1 MVGSMGRI
9 AAFLALEMHSE
20 LRPVGPLIQLL
31 WVRIATEKWPGAVC
45 VNFEHRGILD
55 CPLGVNEP
63 LRRRKFDLQFR
74 KAAHDE
80 AGLEVELAIAGSA
93 MLLLVQFDM

>member
-1 MVGSMGRI
+1 MGRI
-9 AAFLALEMHSE
+9 AALLALRMHSAP
-20 LRPVGPLIQLL
+20 RPVGPLSHLL
-31 WVRIATEKWPGAVC
+31 WVRLPLRSGPAQW
-45 VNFEHRGILD
+45 VNFEHRGILG
-55 CPLGVNEP
+55 CPLSANEP